1 MTYKE
6 LENEL
11 KKIGFKLEQTA
22 YDYYIKNKKNV
33 IIACI
38 DDNYRYLYTLYA
50 EEFTK
55 LQPKIQKILFELI
68 IQIAKTPIK
77 DRDEQKYL
85 LKHKFL
91 FEYPSIYL
99 NYNSQLN
106 KLILADKRSTCYCQ
120 TEFTKSE
127 IENLKEKFNTKFED
141 FEIVKSK

>member
-1 MTYKE
+1 MTYE
-6 LENEL
+6 TLENEL

-55 LQPKIQKILFELI
+55 LQPKIQKRLFELI
-68 IQIAKTPIK
+68 IQIVKTPIK

-91 FEYPSIYL
+91 FESLTYL
-99 NYNSQLN
+99 NYNRQLN
-106 KLILADKRSTCYCQ
+106 KLILADKHQTNYCQ
-120 TEFTKSE
+120 TEFTERE
-127 IENLKEKFNTKFED
+127 IKELKKKFNTKFED
-141 FEIVKSK
+141 FEIVKSN

>member
-1 MTYKE
+1 MTYE
-6 LENEL
+6 TLENEL

-55 LQPKIQKILFELI
+55 LQPKIQKRLFELI
-68 IQIAKTPIK
+68 IQIVKTPIK
-77 DRDEQKYL
+77 NRVEQKYL

-91 FEYPSIYL
+91 FESLTYL
-99 NYNSQLN
+99 NYNSRLN
-106 KLILADKRSTCYCQ
+106 KLILADKHQTNYCQ
-120 TEFTKSE
+120 TKFTKDE
-127 IENLKEKFNTKFED
+127 IEKLKKKFNTKFED
-141 FEIVKSK
+141 FELLKSN